1 MRNPIQTSIP
11 QEDGSERPVI
21 IEPVLERVSGQG
33 LQPTGVFKIYKDAFG
48 DQTHLFT
55 ETAEKVDA
63 ANDPPDEQN
72 PDYLGKFV
80 FKNGS
85 VQQFEGHV
93 LSIAE
98 QSYLAVLIEQY
109 EEPGI

>member
-21 IEPVLERVSGQG
+21 IEPILERVGGQG

-55 ETAEKVDA
+55 EPAERIDGA
-63 ANDPPDEQN
+63 DELPDEKN

-80 FKNGS
+80 FEDGS
-85 VQQFEGHV
+85 VRQFESQI

-98 QSYLAVLIEQY
+98 QAHVAVLIENY
-109 EEPGI
+109 EKSAI